1 MTTPPASV
9 EISETFVSLQG
20 ESTHSGQPCWF
31 VRLSG
36 CNLRC
41 RYCDTARAWERGERR
56 AVAGLVDEY
65 RASGVALAEITGGE
79 PLLQPGFPA
88 LAAALRDA
96 GPGPLLV
103 ETNGAC
109 DLRLV
114 PAGAIA
120 IMDIKT
126 PGSGESERFDRDGD
140 RRLGYVSARS
150 ALELGEHDDG
160 SRLTYED
167 FAASGVT
174 PSQMCFGTIG
184 TAAASM
190 SALGLEQTIFTVVGS
205 TASTWSMPAVSI
217 VKFHSL
223 PWMM

>member
-1 MTTPPASV
+1 MTTLPPSV

-31 VRLSG
+31 VRLAG

-41 RYCDTARAWERGERR
+41 RYCDTVRAWGRGERR
-56 AVAGLVDEY
+56 SVAGLVDEY

-88 LAAALRDA
+88 LAVALRDA

-126 PGSGESERFDRDGD
+126 PGSGESERFDRENL
-140 RRLGYVSARS
+140 RLLRPADEVKFVIASRADFDWAAALVRDERLETRCAAVLVSPAAGLVAAAELARWLL
-150 ALELGEHDDG
+150 A
-160 SRLTYED
+160 SRLP
-167 FAASGVT
+167 VRINL
-174 PSQMCFGTIG
+174 Q
-184 TAAASM
+184 
-190 SALGLEQTIFTVVGS
+190 LHRLVG
-205 TASTWSMPAVSI
+205 MD
-217 VKFHSL
+217 
-223 PWMM
+223 